1 MIAEPVELTV
11 NDPASVPLNETA
23 VDPVRFVPRIEI
35 CFHTLPCAGSEDT
48 NGAKPIEG
56 LKTEPGPLGFVG
68 PPAPPKVVP

>member
-35 CFHTLPCAGSEDT
+35 RFPTLPCAGSGDT
-48 NGAKPIEG
+48 NGAKPIDS
-56 LKTEPGPLGFVG
+56 LKTVPG
-68 PPAPPKVVP
+68 PPAFAGPPKVVP